1 MYTISGTYNTTPI
14 KKRTFNS
21 YDSAVKY
28 LDSLITSLDVQIEE
42 ILSDENTNT
51 YVANYYSRFMISKL
65 A

>member
-42 ILSDENTNT
+42 ILSDEESEKIAVGTGN
-51 YVANYYSRFMISKL
+51 VDIEI
-65 A
+65 